1 MPGAAREDH
10 GLRFSLQDTYDLQ
23 GNPNGGRTQMRTFF
37 GRANGTLRLDLS
49 KVVGI
54 EGATIYSGSICS
66 LVSRTPFD
74 TIVKAFT

>member
-1 MPGAAREDH
+1 MS
-10 GLRFSLQDTYDLQ
+10 LFSMFKSAGPTGFGYGSTAEQVT
-23 GNPNGGRTQMRTFF
+23 

-54 EGATIYSGSICS
+54 EGAMIYSGSICS